1 MEIYLFF
8 ISKEEISYLME
19 KSFYIGMTLPVL
31 EHNDQYVLYG
41 YTVDQNLSEEWGK
54 QRSNSFILHV
64 VRESKKYYNSLKS
77 TFPTLEI
84 SWIKMHNRKKNV
96 KILST
101 YFELECVQAYWKDFI
116 LEDPSD
122 TMDPSHLMLLN
133 EANKKIVETL
143 GLSTIFK
150 ITKGL
155 SNKEDKL
162 FWEVSIPLPI
172 REINLFFHIFHK
184 LLKQENV

>member
-19 KSFYIGMTLPVL
+19 KSFYIGMTLPTI
-31 EHNDQYVLYG
+31 EQDDQYVLYG
-41 YTVDQNLSEEWGK
+41 YTSDKTLSEEWIRD
-54 QRSNSFILHV
+54 RSNSFILHV

-101 YFELECVQAYWKDFI
+101 YFELECVQAYWKDFV
-116 LEDPSD
+116 LEDPSKVLD
-122 TMDPSHLMLLN
+122 TKSLSLLTI
-133 EANKKIVETL
+133 ENKKIIERL
-143 GLSTIFK
+143 GLTTIFK
-150 ITKGL
+150 ISHGL
-155 SNKEDKL
+155 SNKEIL
-162 FWEVSIPLPI
+162 FWEVEFPLPI
-172 REINLFFHIFHK
+172 KEINLFFHIFHK
-184 LLKQENV
+184 LLK